1 MDHFHYIDGEL
12 HAEEVPLSRIADA
25 VGTPFYCYST
35 ATLVH
40 HYRVFSAAFAGL
52 DAEVFYGVKANA
64 NLAVIRT
71 LAEQG
76 AGADVVSEGEL
87 RQALAAGVAA
97 SRIVFSGVG
106 KTRRELAVAL
116 DAGILQFNVESEPE
130 LEALGEIAA
139 AAGTRAAVAIRVN
152 PDVDARTHDKITTG
166 RDENKFGV
174 PWRRL
179 PEVARRAAQLE
190 GIDLVGLAVHIGSQ
204 LTELA
209 PFEAAFRRLGE
220 LTLAL
225 RDEGHELS
233 RLDLGGGLGIP
244 YDGETPPSPAE
255 YGAMIGRV
263 VGDLGCTLM
272 LEPGRL
278 LAGNAGLLVSS
289 VIYVKEAES
298 RRFAVL
304 DAAMNDLVRPSLYDA
319 RHQFLPVIEAPPGT
333 PQAPLDFVGP
343 VCESGD
349 TFARDVA
356 APPLGPGNLVAI
368 RSAGAYGSVMASTY
382 NGRPLVPEVLVRGVD
397 FAVVRPRPSYEELLA
412 RDVMPPWLAGPGR
425 QRSRGIA

>member
-1 MDHFHYIDGEL
+1 MDHFNYIDGEL
-12 HAEEVPLSRIADA
+12 HAEEVPLSRIATE

-40 HYRVFSAAFAGL
+40 HYQVFTAAFAGL
-52 DAEVFYGVKANA
+52 DAAVFYGVKANG

-71 LAEQG
+71 LADQG

-87 RQALAAGVAA
+87 RLALAAGVPAA
-97 SRIVFSGVG
+97 RIVFSGVG
-106 KTRRELAVAL
+106 KTARELGFAVE
-116 DAGILQFNVESEPE
+116 AGILQFNVESEPE

-139 AAGTRAAVAIRVN
+139 RAGARARVAIRVN
-152 PDVDARTHDKITTG
+152 PGIDARTHDKITTG
-166 RDENKFGV
+166 REENKFGI
-174 PWRRL
+174 PWRRV
-179 PEVARRAAQLE
+179 PEVARRAAALE
-190 GIDLVGLAVHIGSQ
+190 GVELVGLAVHIGSQ
-204 LTELA
+204 ITSLS
-209 PFEAAFRRLGE
+209 PFEAAFRRLGD
-220 LTLAL
+220 LTRTL
-225 RDEGHELS
+225 RDQGHALS

-278 LAGNAGLLVSS
+278 LTGNAGLLVSS
-289 VIYVKEAES
+289 VIYLKEAES

-319 RHQFLPVIEAPPGT
+319 RHRFLPVREAPSGA
-333 PQAPLDFVGP
+333 PQAPVDFVGP
-343 VCESGD
+343 VCETGD
-349 TFARDVA
+349 TFARDVP
-356 APPLGPGNLVAI
+356 APPLAPGNLVAI

-382 NGRPLVPEVLVRGVD
+382 NGRPLVPEVLVKGAD
-397 FAVVRPRPSYEELLA
+397 FAVVRPRPSYDELLA
-412 RDVMPPWLAGPGR
+412 RDVMPPWLEGR
-425 QRSRGIA
+425 GRSRGVA